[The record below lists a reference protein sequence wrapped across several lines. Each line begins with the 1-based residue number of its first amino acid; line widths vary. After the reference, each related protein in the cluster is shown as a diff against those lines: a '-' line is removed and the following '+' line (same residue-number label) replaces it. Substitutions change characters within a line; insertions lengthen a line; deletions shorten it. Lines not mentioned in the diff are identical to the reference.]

1 MKPAL
6 IIIIA
11 MLSGCGLFNRPP
23 PPASVVCPVAA
34 MALCDVSSPPVPE
47 QMAADD
53 AIDRAI
59 YHLTQR
65 NECAQLN
72 AAKLDCLSVGKKSR
86 KSK

>member
-23 PPASVVCPVAA
+23 PPASVVCPAA
-34 MALCDVSSPPVPE
+34 SMALCDVSSPPVPE

-59 YHLTQR
+59 YYITQR
-65 NECAQLN
+65 NECAHLN
-72 AAKLDCLSVGKKSR
+72 AAKLACIDQKKR
-86 KSK
+86 KK